1 MGCAR
6 CNDVAAIEAEQVR
19 LIRDY
24 LALHHAQRR
33 VLEDAVGREAA
44 LRFIAQPSGERHVD
58 ALGRPKYWLH
68 GRPRITYAELR
79 TRLTSIEGHV
89 GP

>member
-1 MGCAR
+1 MCQKSPEQI
-6 CNDVAAIEAEQVR
+6 AAIEAEQVR
-19 LIRDY
+19 LIDEY

-33 VLEDAVGREAA
+33 VLEESVVRDTA
-44 LRFIAQPSGERHVD
+44 LRVIARPTGERHVD

-79 TRLTSIEGHV
+79 ARLTTIEGHV